1 MSFADDTTVFLSD
14 SNPSRLFNR
23 ANISMD
29 AIFNWVCANKLSLN
43 ATKTQYMAIQPPT
56 KTFDL
61 STYTLII
68 DNVILTQT
76 TSCKSLGMTIDESLS
91 WNKHIL
97 NINSKLSR
105 ALFVIKQVKFYLP
118 KDSLHTLYY
127 SLLHPHITYGILAW
141 GNAKASL
148 LRKTQILQK
157 RSLRTIHNKKFNS
170 HSDPLSKQS
179 GILKISDLNQFRL

>member
-1 MSFADDTTVFLSD
+1 
-14 SNPSRLFNR
+14 
-23 ANISMD
+23 MD

-43 ATKTQYMAIQPPT
+43 ATKTQYMAMQPPT

-76 TSCKSLGMTIDESLS
+76 TSCKFLGMTIDESLS

-127 SLLHPHITYGILAW
+127 SQLHPYITYGILKHKFYKNDLLESSIIK
-141 GNAKASL
+141 NATVIQIHF
-148 LRKTQILQK
+148 LRNLVSSRYLT
-157 RSLRTIHNKKFNS
+157 
-170 HSDPLSKQS
+170 
-179 GILKISDLNQFRL
+179 